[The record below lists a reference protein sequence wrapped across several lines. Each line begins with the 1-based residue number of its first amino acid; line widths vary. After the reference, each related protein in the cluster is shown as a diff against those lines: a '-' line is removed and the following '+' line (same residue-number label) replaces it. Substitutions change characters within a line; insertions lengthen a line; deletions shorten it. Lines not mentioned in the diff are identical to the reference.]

1 MKKISFNSVSSL
13 GEECKHIE
21 HLLSD
26 YDMLRE
32 KHFSQLSLKLLQEY
46 FPQSKLFL
54 THSGT
59 GALEMIAL
67 LLDIKEGDEVI
78 MPSYTFV
85 STANAFVSKGAV
97 PVFVDINPE
106 TLNIN
111 EQIIEEAITEKTKA
125 IVAVHYAGH
134 ACELSL
140 MKAIAEKHGLYL
152 IEDAAMGFGSTYEE
166 KALGSYGDFG
176 IVSFDVTK
184 QISAIQGG
192 LLIVNHEGFADR
204 AGALY
209 HIGTNREKFMN
220 QQVPYY
226 EWVDK
231 GSKYQLNELNAAVLY
246 ENLKNADQ
254 ILNTRNHLSLA
265 YYEQLKPIEALGL
278 VKLMKEER
286 LSSNYHE
293 FYLLLK
299 NKDER
304 LALSKFLAEK
314 GIEALFHYIPLHL
327 SSYGKDN
334 GRYIGGEHTKHISD
348 TLLRLPLHIKMS
360 ISDVHYVAKQVKLFF
375 NERKS

>member
-13 GEECKHIE
+13 GEECQHIE
-21 HLLSD
+21 RLLSD

-32 KHFSQLSLKLLQEY
+32 KYFSQLCLGLLQVY

-59 GALEMIAL
+59 GAIEMIAL
-67 LLDIKEGDEVI
+67 LLNIKEGDEII

-97 PVFVDINPE
+97 PVFVDIDPA

-111 EQIIEEAITEKTKA
+111 EQFIEEAITGKTKA
-125 IVAVHYAGH
+125 IIAVHYAGH
-134 ACELSL
+134 ACKLSS

-152 IEDAAMGFGSTYEE
+152 IEDAAMGFGSTYGE

-204 AGALY
+204 ASALY

-246 ENLKNADQ
+246 ENLKNAAK
-254 ILNTRNHLSLA
+254 ILKTRNQLSLT
-265 YYEQLKPIEALGL
+265 YYEQLKPVEALGL

-299 NKDER
+299 NKKER

-327 SSYGKDN
+327 SSYGKEN

-375 NERKS
+375 DERK